1 MESHL
6 KGKVAVVTGG
16 SQGIGRA
23 TAQAL
28 AREGCQ
34 VAVCSR
40 SQQKL
45 EELAEEFRIQGWTLF
60 AKSVDVSL
68 AQELEGFADEVF
80 AYFSR
85 IDIWVNNVG
94 QFKSKSILEQ
104 SLDEWN
110 EILNVNLNS
119 YFVGTQAAARKMK
132 ETGGGTIV
140 NISSYGGVFP
150 AVYRSSYNTSKYAI
164 NWLTRCS
171 ASELAPFGIRVN
183 AVAPGTINTEMQ
195 KASGRSQADIEK
207 LAKNFALRRMGEPEE
222 VANVV
227 LFLASDLSS
236 YIDGIVIECS
246 GGKFLAQN
254 CDTAWT
260 EQR

>member
-1 MESHL
+1 MDLNL

-16 SQGIGRA
+16 SQGIGKA
-23 TAQAL
+23 IAL
-28 AREGCQ
+28 ALAQEGCR

-40 SQQKL
+40 NQSKL
-45 EELAEEFRIQGWTLF
+45 DAEAEEFRSQGYELF
-60 AKSVDVSL
+60 VRSVDVASAASL
-68 AQELEGFADEVF
+68 KAFADEVF
-80 AYFSR
+80 EHFGR

-104 SLDEWN
+104 SIEDWN
-110 EILNVNLNS
+110 EIMNINLNS
-119 YFVGTQAAARKMK
+119 YFTGIQAAAEKMRQ
-132 ETGGGTIV
+132 TGGGTIV
-140 NISSYGGVFP
+140 NVSSYGGIFP

-195 KASGRSQADIEK
+195 KASGRTPADIEK
-207 LAKNFALRRMGEPEE
+207 LAKSFALRRMGEPEE
-222 VANVV
+222 VAKVV
-227 LFLASDLSS
+227 LFLASDMSS
-236 YIDGIVIECS
+236 YVDGIVVECS

-254 CDTAWT
+254 NDTAWV

>member
-1 MESHL
+1 MEIHL
-6 KGKVAVVTGG
+6 DGKVAVVTGG
-16 SQGIGRA
+16 SQGIGKA
-23 TAQAL
+23 IAQAL

-40 SQQKL
+40 NQQKL
-45 EELAEEFRIQGWTLF
+45 DQLTEEFHAQGWKLF
-60 AKSVDVSL
+60 AKSVDVSS
-68 AQELEGFADEVF
+68 ARELEAFAEEVF
-80 AYFSR
+80 NHFGR

-110 EILNVNLNS
+110 EIMNINLNS
-119 YFVGTQAAARKMK
+119 YFVGTQAAARRMK

-195 KASGRSQADIEK
+195 KASGRTLADIKK
-207 LAKNFALRRMGEPEE
+207 LAKNFALRRMGVPEE

-227 LFLASDLSS
+227 LFLASDMSS
-236 YIDGIVIECS
+236 YVDGIVIECS

-260 EQR
+260 ERR

>member
-1 MESHL
+1 MDLRL
-6 KGKVAVVTGG
+6 KDKVVVVTGG
-16 SQGIGRA
+16 SQGIGKA
-23 TAQAL
+23 IAL
-28 AREGCQ
+28 AFAQEGSK
-34 VAVCSR
+34 VAICSR
-40 SQQKL
+40 SQAKL
-45 EELAEEFRIQGWTLF
+45 DATAAEFKDMGYDLY
-60 AKSVDVSL
+60 AKSVDVSAAEDL
-68 AQELEGFADEVF
+68 SVFADEVF
-80 AYFSR
+80 DTFGR

-104 SLDEWN
+104 SIDDWN
-110 EILNVNLNS
+110 EIMNINLNS
-119 YFVGTQAAARKMK
+119 YFIGTQAAARKMK
-132 ETGGGTIV
+132 ETGGGNIV
-140 NISSYGGVFP
+140 NVSSYGGVFP

-195 KASGRSQADIEK
+195 KASGRTLADIEK

-222 VANVV
+222 VAGVV
-227 LFLASDLSS
+227 LFLASDMSS
-236 YIDGIVIECS
+236 YVDGIVIECS

-260 EQR
+260 EKR